1 MSGNA
6 TDSYGDGCA
15 WYAEHPGSCGNFD
28 TSTFHAN
35 TMCGACI
42 NRAAV
47 LTGLKAPHPM
57 VNLGT
62 DNKFGLFTLAGSKKI
77 PLNLAETTSLPKPL
91 NMCIDTNGEGRDSG
105 NDSCSWYNLNSRAC
119 GSYDDS
125 DFRANEM
132 CCACN
137 GGRTETYEP
146 IVDEE
151 V

>member
-1 MSGNA
+1 
-6 TDSYGDGCA
+6 
-15 WYAEHPGSCGNFD
+15 
-28 TSTFHAN
+28 
-35 TMCGACI
+35 MCGVCI
-42 NRAAV
+42 YRAAD
-47 LTGLKAPHPM
+47 LTELMALHPM

-62 DNKFGLFTLAGSKKI
+62 DNKFGFFTLAGSKKI

-91 NMCIDTNGEGRDSG
+91 NMCIDTNAEGRDSG
-105 NDSCSWYNLNSRAC
+105 NDSCSWYESYPGSC